1 MASEPDKKIVEGTAD
16 VERAS
21 EDAVSFGKGDLLQL
35 EHTDPV
41 LNAKMHLVNNVSS
54 LRLKL
59 YLQAHATLLASGNGI
74 SY

>member
-59 YLQAHATLLASGNGI
+59 YLQAHATLLASSNGI